1 MLSPRVSWY
10 KPRNGTVA
18 QKLLDLEEVT
28 QVGQGHGVLDQWLD
42 INFTGNKADNHGIC
56 GE

>member
-18 QKLLDLEEVT
+18 QELLGLEEVT
-28 QVGQGHGVLDQWLD
+28 QVGQGHGTLDQWLGTK
-42 INFTGNKADNHGIC
+42 FTGNKADNHGIC